1 MTFEVL
7 LKQIVK
13 EAVAEAIS
21 ENMGNLVIS
30 KADTDKA
37 KTVLLNNEPKK
48 EAKKEK
54 PSKEVDDV
62 VESDEDVAVEETEIS
77 EVDLGSMKLK
87 ELREYAEELGI
98 NSKGKR
104 AELEER
110 IQEFLNSEESEEED
124 LDEEPEDDVEESEEK
139 SEDDDS
145 EEIEESDE
153 EEEESEDNEKYAQVK
168 EYVENAS
175 DEEIKETLKE
185 LGLSTKGKREALIEK
200 LYQAVKDGLFEFAE
214 DDEDLEDTEDVE
226 DIEEESEEDD
236 SEDTEERIQGIEE
249 LNEKVRED
257 FESGDLTRKD
267 MTAYLKQVG
276 VAVTKKVD
284 DDNVLDMY
292 IEKLSLLVDDEGEFH
307 EEGEDPYTI
316 NGVPYCCGAKL
327 EELEDGGYKCNV
339 CGAEYD
345 DDEE

>member
-21 ENMGNLVIS
+21 EKIGNLVIQKVES
-30 KADTDKA
+30 DKV
-37 KTVLLNNEPKK
+37 KTVPLNNEPKK

-54 PSKEVDDV
+54 PSKEVDEL
-62 VESDEDVAVEETEIS
+62 VESDDDVAVEETEIY

-87 ELREYAEELGI
+87 ELREYAEELGL
-98 NSKGKR
+98 NPKGKR

-110 IQEFLNSEESEEED
+110 IQEFLNSE
-124 LDEEPEDDVEESEEK
+124 DDVEESEEV
-139 SEDDDS
+139 ED
-145 EEIEESDE
+145 ESDE
-153 EEEESEDNEKYAQVK
+153 EVEEDEDSEDEEDSEEDEKYAQVK

-175 DEEIKETLKE
+175 DGEIKETLKE

-200 LYQAVKDGLFEFAE
+200 LYQAVKDGVFEFAE
-214 DDEDLEDTEDVE
+214 DDEESEDVE
-226 DIEEESEEDD
+226 DIEESEEESEELLDGM
-236 SEDTEERIQGIEE
+236 TPERAKGVEE
-249 LNEKVRED
+249 LQEQVYAD

-267 MTAYLKQVG
+267 MTTYLKQVG

-284 DDNVLDMY
+284 DEDVLEMY
-292 IEKLSLLVDDEGEFH
+292 INKLALLVDDEGEFH
-307 EEGEDPYTI
+307 EEGEDPYTV

-327 EELEDGGYKCNV
+327 EVLEDGGYKCNV

-345 DDEE
+345 DEE

>member
-13 EAVAEAIS
+13 EAVIEALQETKVKS
-21 ENMGNLVIS
+21 TE
-30 KADTDKA
+30 
-37 KTVLLNNEPKK
+37 EPKNWTTNDEPVK
-48 EAKKEK
+48 TTLKA
-54 PSKEVDDV
+54 PAPLDEVA
-62 VESDEDVAVEETEIS
+62 ESNEDVAVEETEIS

-87 ELREYAEELGI
+87 ELREYAEELGL

-104 AELEER
+104 AEVEER
-110 IQEFLNSEESEEED
+110 IQEFLNSEDSEEE
-124 LDEEPEDDVEESEEK
+124 LDEESEDDVEESEEVEDESDEDD
-139 SEDDDS
+139 SEDDED
-145 EEIEESDE
+145 EDSDE
-153 EEEESEDNEKYAQVK
+153 DDEKYAQVK

-214 DDEDLEDTEDVE
+214 DDEESEDVE
-226 DIEEESEEDD
+226 DIEESEEESEELLDD
-236 SEDTEERIQGIEE
+236 MTPERAKGVEE
-249 LNEKVRED
+249 LQEQVYAD

-267 MTAYLKQVG
+267 MTTYLKQVG

-284 DDNVLDMY
+284 DEDILEMY
-292 IEKLSLLVDDEGEFH
+292 INKLALLVDDEGEFH
-307 EEGEDPYTI
+307 EEGEDPYTV

-327 EELEDGGYKCNV
+327 EVLEDGGYKCNV

>member
-13 EAVAEAIS
+13 EAVIEALQETKVKS
-21 ENMGNLVIS
+21 TE
-30 KADTDKA
+30 
-37 KTVLLNNEPKK
+37 EPKNWTTNDEPVK
-48 EAKKEK
+48 TPLQA
-54 PSKEVDDV
+54 PAPLDEVA
-62 VESDEDVAVEETEIS
+62 ESDEDVAVEETEIS
-77 EVDLGSMKLK
+77 KVDLGSMKLK

-104 AELEER
+104 AEVEER

-124 LDEEPEDDVEESEEK
+124 LDEEVEDDVEEVEEESEE
-139 SEDDDS
+139 DDS
-145 EEIEESDE
+145 EEND
-153 EEEESEDNEKYAQVK
+153 SEDDEDDEDDEKYAQVK

-175 DEEIKETLKE
+175 DEEIKDTLKE

-226 DIEEESEEDD
+226 DIEESEEESKDMT
-236 SEDTEERIQGIEE
+236 SERAEGIEE
-249 LNEKVRED
+249 LEEKVRAD

-267 MTAYLKQVG
+267 MTTYLKQVG

-284 DDNVLDMY
+284 DDDVLEMY
-292 IEKLSLLVDDEGEFH
+292 ISKMALLVDDEGEFH

-327 EELEDGGYKCNV
+327 EVLEDGGYKCNV

-345 DDEE
+345 DEE

>member
-13 EAVAEAIS
+13 EAVIEALQETKVKS
-21 ENMGNLVIS
+21 TE
-30 KADTDKA
+30 
-37 KTVLLNNEPKK
+37 EPKNWTTNDEPVK
-48 EAKKEK
+48 TTLKA
-54 PSKEVDDV
+54 PAPLDEVA
-62 VESDEDVAVEETEIS
+62 ESDEDVAVEETEIS

-110 IQEFLNSEESEEED
+110 IQEFLNSEDSEEED
-124 LDEEPEDDVEESEEK
+124 LDEESEDDVE
-139 SEDDDS
+139 DS

-153 EEEESEDNEKYAQVK
+153 DEDSEEDESEDDEKYAQVK

-214 DDEDLEDTEDVE
+214 EDEDLEDTEDVE
-226 DIEEESEEDD
+226 DIEEESEEE
-236 SEDTEERIQGIEE
+236 SEDMTSERAEGIEE
-249 LNEKVRED
+249 LEEKVRAD

-267 MTAYLKQVG
+267 MTTYLKQVG

-284 DDNVLDMY
+284 DEDVLEMY
-292 IEKLSLLVDDEGEFH
+292 INKLALLVDDEGEFH
-307 EEGEDPYTI
+307 EEGEDPYTV

-327 EELEDGGYKCNV
+327 EVLEDGGYKCNV

>member
-13 EAVAEAIS
+13 EAVTEAIS
-21 ENMGNLVIS
+21 EKIGNLVI
-30 KADTDKA
+30 KKVEADKV
-37 KTVLLNNEPKK
+37 KTVPLNNEPKETVKKETVKK
-48 EAKKEK
+48 EAE
-54 PSKEVDDV
+54 P
-62 VESDEDVAVEETEIS
+62 VEIEEEIS

-87 ELREYAEELGI
+87 ELREYAEELGL

-104 AELEER
+104 AEVEER
-110 IQEFLNSEESEEED
+110 IQEFLNSEDSEEED
-124 LDEEPEDDVEESEEK
+124 LDEEVEYDVEEVEEESEE
-139 SEDDDS
+139 DDS
-145 EEIEESDE
+145 EEND
-153 EEEESEDNEKYAQVK
+153 SEDDEDDEKYAQVK

-175 DEEIKETLKE
+175 DEEIKDTLKE

-214 DDEDLEDTEDVE
+214 DDEDEDEDTEDVE
-226 DIEEESEEDD
+226 DIEESEEDD

-327 EELEDGGYKCNV
+327 EVLEDGGYKCNV

-345 DDEE
+345 DEE

>member
-13 EAVAEAIS
+13 EAVIEALQETKVKS
-21 ENMGNLVIS
+21 TE
-30 KADTDKA
+30 
-37 KTVLLNNEPKK
+37 EPKNWTTNDEPVK
-48 EAKKEK
+48 TTLQA
-54 PSKEVDDV
+54 PAPLDEVA
-62 VESDEDVAVEETEIS
+62 ESDDDVAVEETEIS

-124 LDEEPEDDVEESEEK
+124 LDEEVEDDVEN
-139 SEDDDS
+139 S

-153 EEEESEDNEKYAQVK
+153 DEDSEEDESEEDEKYAQVK

-200 LYQAVKDGLFEFAE
+200 LYQAVKDGLFEFTE
-214 DDEDLEDTEDVE
+214 DDEESEDVE
-226 DIEEESEEDD
+226 DIEESEEESEELLDD
-236 SEDTEERIQGIEE
+236 MTPERAEGVEE
-249 LNEKVRED
+249 LQDKVYAD

-267 MTAYLKQVG
+267 MTTYLKQVG

-284 DDNVLDMY
+284 DEDVLEMY
-292 IEKLSLLVDDEGEFH
+292 INKLALLVDDEGEFH
-307 EEGEDPYTI
+307 EEGEEPYTV

-327 EELEDGGYKCNV
+327 EVLEDGGYKCNV

>member
-13 EAVAEAIS
+13 EAVIEALQETKVES
-21 ENMGNLVIS
+21 TE
-30 KADTDKA
+30 
-37 KTVLLNNEPKK
+37 EPKNWTTNDEPVK
-48 EAKKEK
+48 TTLKA
-54 PSKEVDDV
+54 PAPLDEVA
-62 VESDEDVAVEETEIS
+62 ESNDDVAVEETEIS

-110 IQEFLNSEESEEED
+110 IQEFLNSEESEEEG
-124 LDEEPEDDVEESEEK
+124 LDEESEDDVE
-139 SEDDDS
+139 DS

-153 EEEESEDNEKYAQVK
+153 DEDSEEEDEKYAQVK

-214 DDEDLEDTEDVE
+214 DEDEDEDTEDVE
-226 DIEEESEEDD
+226 DIEESEEDD

-284 DDNVLDMY
+284 DEDVLEMY
-292 IEKLSLLVDDEGEFH
+292 INKLALLVDDEGEFH

-327 EELEDGGYKCNV
+327 EVLEGGGYKCNV

-345 DDEE
+345 DEE

>member
-13 EAVAEAIS
+13 EAVIEALQETKVES
-21 ENMGNLVIS
+21 TE
-30 KADTDKA
+30 
-37 KTVLLNNEPKK
+37 EPKNWTTNDEPVK
-48 EAKKEK
+48 TTLQA
-54 PSKEVDDV
+54 PAPLDEVA
-62 VESDEDVAVEETEIS
+62 ESDEDVAVEETEIS

-110 IQEFLNSEESEEED
+110 IQEFLNSEDSEEED
-124 LDEEPEDDVEESEEK
+124 LDEESEDDVE
-139 SEDDDS
+139 DS

-153 EEEESEDNEKYAQVK
+153 DEDSEDEEYSEDDEKYAQVK

-175 DEEIKETLKE
+175 DEEIKETLEE

-200 LYQAVKDGLFEFAE
+200 LYQAVKDGLFEFE
-214 DDEDLEDTEDVE
+214 EDEDAEDTEDVE
-226 DIEEESEEDD
+226 ESEEESEELLDD
-236 SEDTEERIQGIEE
+236 MTPERAEGVEE
-249 LNEKVRED
+249 LQEKVYAD

-267 MTAYLKQVG
+267 MTTYLKQVG

-284 DDNVLDMY
+284 DEDVLEMY
-292 IEKLSLLVDDEGEFH
+292 INKLALLVDDEGEFH
-307 EEGEDPYTI
+307 EEGEDPYTV

-345 DDEE
+345 DEE

>member
-13 EAVAEAIS
+13 EAVIEALQETKVES
-21 ENMGNLVIS
+21 TE
-30 KADTDKA
+30 
-37 KTVLLNNEPKK
+37 EPKNWTTNDEPVK
-48 EAKKEK
+48 TPLKA
-54 PSKEVDDV
+54 PAPLDEVA
-62 VESDEDVAVEETEIS
+62 ESDEDEAVEETEIS

-87 ELREYAEELGI
+87 ELREYAEELGL

-104 AELEER
+104 TEVEER
-110 IQEFLNSEESEEED
+110 IQEFLNSEDSEEED
-124 LDEEPEDDVEESEEK
+124 LDEEVEDDDVEEF
-139 SEDDDS
+139 
-145 EEIEESDE
+145 EESDE
-153 EEEESEDNEKYAQVK
+153 SDEDEDSEEDDSEDIEEEDSDEDDEKYAQVK

-175 DEEIKETLKE
+175 DEEIKDTLKE

-214 DDEDLEDTEDVE
+214 DDEESEDVE
-226 DIEEESEEDD
+226 DVEESEEESEELLDD
-236 SEDTEERIQGIEE
+236 MTPERAEGVEE
-249 LNEKVRED
+249 LQEKVYAD
-257 FESGDLTRKD
+257 FESGNLTRKD
-267 MTAYLKQVG
+267 MTTYLKQVG

-284 DDNVLDMY
+284 DEDVLEMY
-292 IEKLSLLVDDEGEFH
+292 INKLDLLVDDEGEFH
-307 EEGEDPYTI
+307 EEGEDPYTV

-327 EELEDGGYKCNV
+327 EVLEDGGYKCNV

>member
-13 EAVAEAIS
+13 EAVTEAIS
-21 ENMGNLVIS
+21 EKIGNLVIQ
-30 KADTDKA
+30 KVEADKV
-37 KTVLLNNEPKK
+37 KTVPLNNEPKETVKKETVKK
-48 EAKKEK
+48 EAE
-54 PSKEVDDV
+54 P
-62 VESDEDVAVEETEIS
+62 VEIEEEIS

-87 ELREYAEELGI
+87 ELREYAEELGL

-104 AELEER
+104 AEVEER
-110 IQEFLNSEESEEED
+110 IQEFLNSEESEEEEED
-124 LDEEPEDDVEESEEK
+124 LDEEVEDDVEESEEE
-139 SEDDDS
+139 SEEDDS
-145 EEIEESDE
+145 EED
-153 EEEESEDNEKYAQVK
+153 EKYAQVK

-214 DDEDLEDTEDVE
+214 DDEESEDVE
-226 DIEEESEEDD
+226 DIEESEEESEELLDD
-236 SEDTEERIQGIEE
+236 MTPERAEGVEE
-249 LNEKVRED
+249 LQEKVYAD

-267 MTAYLKQVG
+267 MTTYLKQVG

-284 DDNVLDMY
+284 DEDVLEMY
-292 IEKLSLLVDDEGEFH
+292 INKLALLVDDEGEFH
-307 EEGEDPYTI
+307 EEGEDPYTV

-327 EELEDGGYKCNV
+327 EVLEDGGYKCNV

-345 DDEE
+345 DEE

>member
-13 EAVAEAIS
+13 EAVIEALQ
-21 ENMGNLVIS
+21 ETKV
-30 KADTDKA
+30 KPTE
-37 KTVLLNNEPKK
+37 EPKNWSTNDEPVK
-48 EAKKEK
+48 TTLQA
-54 PSKEVDDV
+54 PAPIDEVA
-62 VESDEDVAVEETEIS
+62 ESDEDVAVEETEIS

-110 IQEFLNSEESEEED
+110 IQEFLNSEESEEE
-124 LDEEPEDDVEESEEK
+124 SEE
-139 SEDDDS
+139 DDS
-145 EEIEESDE
+145 EEDE
-153 EEEESEDNEKYAQVK
+153 EEDSEDDEKYAQVR

-214 DDEDLEDTEDVE
+214 DDEESEGVEDT
-226 DIEEESEEDD
+226 EESEELLDD
-236 SEDTEERIQGIEE
+236 MTPERAEGVEE
-249 LNEKVRED
+249 LQEKVYAD

-307 EEGEDPYTI
+307 EEGEDPYTV

-327 EELEDGGYKCNV
+327 EVLEDGGYKCNV

>member
-13 EAVAEAIS
+13 EAVIEALQETKVES
-21 ENMGNLVIS
+21 TE
-30 KADTDKA
+30 
-37 KTVLLNNEPKK
+37 EPKNWSTNDEPVK
-48 EAKKEK
+48 TTLQA
-54 PSKEVDDV
+54 PAPLDEVA
-62 VESDEDVAVEETEIS
+62 ESDEDVAVEETEIS

-110 IQEFLNSEESEEED
+110 IQEFLNSEDSEEED
-124 LDEEPEDDVEESEEK
+124 LDEESEDDVE
-139 SEDDDS
+139 DS

-153 EEEESEDNEKYAQVK
+153 DEDSEDEEYSEDDEKYAQVK

-214 DDEDLEDTEDVE
+214 DDEESEDVE
-226 DIEEESEEDD
+226 DIEESEEESEELLDD
-236 SEDTEERIQGIEE
+236 MTPERAKGVEE
-249 LNEKVRED
+249 LQEQVYAD

-267 MTAYLKQVG
+267 MTTYLKQVG

-284 DDNVLDMY
+284 DEDVLEMY
-292 IEKLSLLVDDEGEFH
+292 INKLALLVDDEGEFH

-327 EELEDGGYKCNV
+327 EVLEDGGYKCNV

>member
-13 EAVAEAIS
+13 EAVIEALQETKVES
-21 ENMGNLVIS
+21 TE
-30 KADTDKA
+30 
-37 KTVLLNNEPKK
+37 EPKNWTTNDEPVK
-48 EAKKEK
+48 TTLQA
-54 PSKEVDDV
+54 PAPLDEVA
-62 VESDEDVAVEETEIS
+62 ESDEDVAVEETEIS

-124 LDEEPEDDVEESEEK
+124 LDEESEDDVE
-139 SEDDDS
+139 DS

-153 EEEESEDNEKYAQVK
+153 DEDSEDEEYSEDDEKYAQVK

-200 LYQAVKDGLFEFAE
+200 LYQAVKDGLFEFE
-214 DDEDLEDTEDVE
+214 EDEDTEDTEDVE
-226 DIEEESEEDD
+226 DVEESEEESEELLDD
-236 SEDTEERIQGIEE
+236 MTPERAEGVEE
-249 LNEKVRED
+249 LQEKVYAD

-267 MTAYLKQVG
+267 MTTYLKQVG

-284 DDNVLDMY
+284 DEDVLEMY
-292 IEKLSLLVDDEGEFH
+292 INKLALLVDDEGEFH
-307 EEGEDPYTI
+307 EEGEDPYTV
-316 NGVPYCCGAKL
+316 NGVPYCCGTKL
-327 EELEDGGYKCNV
+327 EVLEDGGYKCNV

>member
-21 ENMGNLVIS
+21 EKIGNLVIQ
-30 KADTDKA
+30 KVEADKV
-37 KTVLLNNEPKK
+37 KNNPSVEDEPKK
-48 EAKKEK
+48 EKVKKEA
-54 PSKEVDDV
+54 
-62 VESDEDVAVEETEIS
+62 VEPDEPVEIEETEIS

-124 LDEEPEDDVEESEEK
+124 LDEESEDDVE
-139 SEDDDS
+139 DS
-145 EEIEESDE
+145 EEIEEFDEDEDSEEEDSDE
-153 EEEESEDNEKYAQVK
+153 DDEKYAQVR

-175 DEEIKETLKE
+175 DEEIKDTLKE

-214 DDEDLEDTEDVE
+214 DDEDAEDV
-226 DIEEESEEDD
+226 EEESEELLDD
-236 SEDTEERIQGIEE
+236 MTPERAEGVEE
-249 LNEKVRED
+249 LQEKVYAD

-267 MTAYLKQVG
+267 MTTYLKQVG

-284 DDNVLDMY
+284 DEDVLEMY
-292 IEKLSLLVDDEGEFH
+292 INKLALLVDDEGEVH
-307 EEGEDPYTI
+307 EEGEDPYTV

-327 EELEDGGYKCNV
+327 EVLEDGGYKCNV

-345 DDEE
+345 DEE

>member
-13 EAVAEAIS
+13 EAVIEALQETKFES
-21 ENMGNLVIS
+21 TE
-30 KADTDKA
+30 
-37 KTVLLNNEPKK
+37 EPKNWTTNDEPVK
-48 EAKKEK
+48 TTLQA
-54 PSKEVDDV
+54 PAP
-62 VESDEDVAVEETEIS
+62 DEDVAVEETEIS

-110 IQEFLNSEESEEED
+110 IQEFLNSEESEDEED
-124 LDEEPEDDVEESEEK
+124 LDEDDVEEVEEESEE
-139 SEDDDS
+139 DDS
-145 EEIEESDE
+145 EEDE
-153 EEEESEDNEKYAQVK
+153 EDEEDSEDAEKYAQVK
-168 EYVENAS
+168 EYVESAS

-214 DDEDLEDTEDVE
+214 DDEDTENVEDVE
-226 DIEEESEEDD
+226 ESEEESEELLDD
-236 SEDTEERIQGIEE
+236 MTPERAEGVEE
-249 LNEKVRED
+249 LQEKVYAD

-267 MTAYLKQVG
+267 MTTYLKQVG

-284 DDNVLDMY
+284 DEDVLEMY
-292 IEKLSLLVDDEGEFH
+292 INKLALLVDDEGEFH

-327 EELEDGGYKCNV
+327 EVLEDGGYKCNV

-345 DDEE
+345 DEE

>member
-13 EAVAEAIS
+13 EAVTEAIS
-21 ENMGNLVIS
+21 EKIGNLVIQ
-30 KADTDKA
+30 KVEADKV
-37 KTVLLNNEPKK
+37 KTVPLNNEPKETVKK
-48 EAKKEK
+48 EAE
-54 PSKEVDDV
+54 P
-62 VESDEDVAVEETEIS
+62 VEIEEEIS

-87 ELREYAEELGI
+87 ELREYAEELGL

-104 AELEER
+104 AEVEER

-124 LDEEPEDDVEESEEK
+124 LDEEPEDDDVEESEGVEEE
-139 SEDDDS
+139 SDEDDS
-145 EEIEESDE
+145 EEDE
-153 EEEESEDNEKYAQVK
+153 EEDSDEDDEKYAQIK

-214 DDEDLEDTEDVE
+214 EDEESEDVE
-226 DIEEESEEDD
+226 DVEESEEESEELLDD
-236 SEDTEERIQGIEE
+236 MTPERAEGVEE
-249 LNEKVRED
+249 LQEKVYAD

-267 MTAYLKQVG
+267 MTTYLKQVG

-284 DDNVLDMY
+284 DEDVLEMY
-292 IEKLSLLVDDEGEFH
+292 INKLALLVDDEGEFH
-307 EEGEDPYTI
+307 EEGEDPYTV

-327 EELEDGGYKCNV
+327 EVLEDGGYKCNV

-345 DDEE
+345 DEE

>member
-13 EAVAEAIS
+13 EAVIEALQETKVES
-21 ENMGNLVIS
+21 TE
-30 KADTDKA
+30 
-37 KTVLLNNEPKK
+37 EPKNWTTNDEPVK
-48 EAKKEK
+48 TPLKA
-54 PSKEVDDV
+54 PAPLDEVA
-62 VESDEDVAVEETEIS
+62 ESDEDVAVEETEIS

-124 LDEEPEDDVEESEEK
+124 LDEEVEDDVEDSEDEEY
-139 SEDDDS
+139 SEDD
-145 EEIEESDE
+145 
-153 EEEESEDNEKYAQVK
+153 EKYAQVK

-175 DEEIKETLKE
+175 DEEVKETLEE

-200 LYQAVKDGLFEFAE
+200 LYQAVKDGLFEFE
-214 DDEDLEDTEDVE
+214 EDEDTEDTEDVE
-226 DIEEESEEDD
+226 DVEESEEESEELLDD
-236 SEDTEERIQGIEE
+236 MTPERAEGVEE
-249 LNEKVRED
+249 LQEKVYAD

-267 MTAYLKQVG
+267 MTTYLKQVG

-284 DDNVLDMY
+284 DEDVLEMY
-292 IEKLSLLVDDEGEFH
+292 INKLALLVDDEGEFH
-307 EEGEDPYTI
+307 EEGEDPYTV
-316 NGVPYCCGAKL
+316 NGVPYCCGTKL
-327 EELEDGGYKCNV
+327 EVLEDGGYKCNV

-345 DDEE
+345 DEE

>member
-13 EAVAEAIS
+13 EAVIEALQETKVKS
-21 ENMGNLVIS
+21 TE
-30 KADTDKA
+30 
-37 KTVLLNNEPKK
+37 EPKNWTTNDEPVK
-48 EAKKEK
+48 TTLKA
-54 PSKEVDDV
+54 PAPLDEVA
-62 VESDEDVAVEETEIS
+62 ESDEDVAVEETEIS

-124 LDEEPEDDVEESEEK
+124 LDEEVEDDDVEESEGVE
-139 SEDDDS
+139 EEFDEDDS
-145 EEIEESDE
+145 EEDE
-153 EEEESEDNEKYAQVK
+153 EEDSDEDDEKYAQIK

-214 DDEDLEDTEDVE
+214 DDEDAEDV
-226 DIEEESEEDD
+226 EEESEELLDD
-236 SEDTEERIQGIEE
+236 MTPERAEGVEE
-249 LNEKVRED
+249 LQEKVYAD

-267 MTAYLKQVG
+267 MTTYLKQVG

-284 DDNVLDMY
+284 DEDVLEMY
-292 IEKLSLLVDDEGEFH
+292 INKLALLVDDEGEFH
-307 EEGEDPYTI
+307 EEGEDPYTV

-327 EELEDGGYKCNV
+327 EVLEDGGYKCNV

>member
-13 EAVAEAIS
+13 EAVTEAIS
-21 ENMGNLVIS
+21 EKIGNLVIQ
-30 KADTDKA
+30 KVEADKV
-37 KTVLLNNEPKK
+37 KTVPLNDEPKK

-54 PSKEVDDV
+54 PSKEVDEV
-62 VESDEDVAVEETEIS
+62 AESDDVAVEETEIS

-110 IQEFLNSEESEEED
+110 IQEFLNSEDSEED
-124 LDEEPEDDVEESEEK
+124 LDEESEDDVEESEEV
-139 SEDDDS
+139 EDESYEDDS
-145 EEIEESDE
+145 EEDE
-153 EEEESEDNEKYAQVK
+153 EEDSDEDDEKYAQVK

-185 LGLSTKGKREALIEK
+185 LGLSPKGKREALIEK

-214 DDEDLEDTEDVE
+214 DDEESEDVE
-226 DIEEESEEDD
+226 DIEESEEESEELLDD
-236 SEDTEERIQGIEE
+236 MTPERAKGVEE
-249 LNEKVRED
+249 LQEQVYAD

-267 MTAYLKQVG
+267 MTTYLKQVG
-276 VAVTKKVD
+276 VAVTKRVD
-284 DDNVLDMY
+284 DEDILEMY
-292 IEKLSLLVDDEGEFH
+292 INKLALLVDDEGEFH

-327 EELEDGGYKCNV
+327 AVLEDGGYKCNV

-345 DDEE
+345 DEE

>member
-13 EAVAEAIS
+13 EAVIEALQETKVESTEAPKNWTTNDEPVKTTLKAS
-21 ENMGNLVIS
+21 EPL
-30 KADTDKA
+30 D
-37 KTVLLNNEPKK
+37 
-48 EAKKEK
+48 
-54 PSKEVDDV
+54 EVA
-62 VESDEDVAVEETEIS
+62 ESDEDVAVEETEIS

-110 IQEFLNSEESEEED
+110 IQEFLNSEEPEEEG
-124 LDEEPEDDVEESEEK
+124 LDEESEDDVE
-139 SEDDDS
+139 DS

-153 EEEESEDNEKYAQVK
+153 DEDSEEDESEEDEKYAQVK

-200 LYQAVKDGLFEFAE
+200 LYQAVKDGLFEFSE
-214 DDEDLEDTEDVE
+214 DDEDAENVEDVE
-226 DIEEESEEDD
+226 ESEEESEELLDD
-236 SEDTEERIQGIEE
+236 MTPERAEGVEE
-249 LNEKVRED
+249 LQEKVYAD

-267 MTAYLKQVG
+267 MTTYLKQVG

-284 DDNVLDMY
+284 DEDVLEMY
-292 IEKLSLLVDDEGEFH
+292 INKLALLVDDEGEFH
-307 EEGEDPYTI
+307 EEGEDPYTV

-327 EELEDGGYKCNV
+327 EVLEDGGYKCNV

>member
-13 EAVAEAIS
+13 EAVIEALQETKVKS
-21 ENMGNLVIS
+21 TE
-30 KADTDKA
+30 
-37 KTVLLNNEPKK
+37 EPKNWTTNDEPVK
-48 EAKKEK
+48 TTLQA
-54 PSKEVDDV
+54 PAPLDEVA
-62 VESDEDVAVEETEIS
+62 ESDEDVAVEETEIS

-124 LDEEPEDDVEESEEK
+124 LDEESEDDDVEEF
-139 SEDDDS
+139 
-145 EEIEESDE
+145 EESDE
-153 EEEESEDNEKYAQVK
+153 SDEDEDSEEDESEEDEKYAQVK

-214 DDEDLEDTEDVE
+214 DDEDAENVE
-226 DIEEESEEDD
+226 EYEEESEELLDD
-236 SEDTEERIQGIEE
+236 MTPERAEGVEE
-249 LNEKVRED
+249 LQEKVYAD

-267 MTAYLKQVG
+267 MTTYLKQVG

-284 DDNVLDMY
+284 DEDVLEMY
-292 IEKLSLLVDDEGEFH
+292 INKLALLVDDEGEFH
-307 EEGEDPYTI
+307 EEGEDPYTV
-316 NGVPYCCGAKL
+316 NGVPYCCGTKL
-327 EELEDGGYKCNV
+327 EVLEDGGYKCNV

>member
-13 EAVAEAIS
+13 EAVIEALQETKVES
-21 ENMGNLVIS
+21 TE
-30 KADTDKA
+30 
-37 KTVLLNNEPKK
+37 EPKNWTTNDEPVK
-48 EAKKEK
+48 TTLQAPA
-54 PSKEVDDV
+54 PSKEV

-77 EVDLGSMKLK
+77 EVDLGYMKLK
-87 ELREYAEELGI
+87 ELREYAEELGL

-104 AELEER
+104 AEVEER

-124 LDEEPEDDVEESEEK
+124 LDEESEDDVEESEGE
-139 SEDDDS
+139 SEEDDS
-145 EEIEESDE
+145 EDIEESDE
-153 EEEESEDNEKYAQVK
+153 GDSDEDDEKYAQVK
-168 EYVENAS
+168 EYIENAS

-214 DDEDLEDTEDVE
+214 EDEESEDVE
-226 DIEEESEEDD
+226 DIEESEGESEELLDD
-236 SEDTEERIQGIEE
+236 MTSERAEGVEE
-249 LNEKVRED
+249 LQEKVYAD
-257 FESGDLTRKD
+257 FESGNLTRKD
-267 MTAYLKQVG
+267 MTTYLKQVG

-284 DDNVLDMY
+284 DEDVLEMY
-292 IEKLSLLVDDEGEFH
+292 INKLALLVDDEGEFH
-307 EEGEDPYTI
+307 EEGEDPYTV

-327 EELEDGGYKCNV
+327 EVLEDGGYKCNV

-345 DDEE
+345 DEE

>member
-13 EAVAEAIS
+13 EAVIEALQETKVES
-21 ENMGNLVIS
+21 TE
-30 KADTDKA
+30 
-37 KTVLLNNEPKK
+37 EPKNWFTNDEPVK
-48 EAKKEK
+48 TTLQA
-54 PSKEVDDV
+54 PAPVDEVA
-62 VESDEDVAVEETEIS
+62 ESDEDVAVEETEIS

-124 LDEEPEDDVEESEEK
+124 LDEESEDDVE
-139 SEDDDS
+139 DS

-153 EEEESEDNEKYAQVK
+153 DEDSEEDESEEYEKYAQVK

-214 DDEDLEDTEDVE
+214 DDEESE
-226 DIEEESEEDD
+226 DIEDIEESEEESEELLDD
-236 SEDTEERIQGIEE
+236 MSPERVKGVEE
-249 LNEKVRED
+249 LQEQVYAD
-257 FESGDLTRKD
+257 FESGNLTRKD
-267 MTAYLKQVG
+267 MTTYLKQVG

-284 DDNVLDMY
+284 DEDVLEMY
-292 IEKLSLLVDDEGEFH
+292 INKLALLVDDEGEFH

-327 EELEDGGYKCNV
+327 EVLEDGGYKCNV

>member
-13 EAVAEAIS
+13 EAVIEALQETKVKS
-21 ENMGNLVIS
+21 TE
-30 KADTDKA
+30 
-37 KTVLLNNEPKK
+37 EPKNWTTNDEPVK
-48 EAKKEK
+48 TPLKA
-54 PSKEVDDV
+54 PAPLDEVA
-62 VESDEDVAVEETEIS
+62 ESDEDVAVEETEIS

-124 LDEEPEDDVEESEEK
+124 LDEESEDDVE
-139 SEDDDS
+139 DS

-153 EEEESEDNEKYAQVK
+153 DEDSEDEEYSEDDEKYAQVK

-200 LYQAVKDGLFEFAE
+200 LYQAVKDGLFEFEE
-214 DDEDLEDTEDVE
+214 DEDTEDVE
-226 DIEEESEEDD
+226 DVEESEEESEELLDD
-236 SEDTEERIQGIEE
+236 MTPERAEGVEE
-249 LNEKVRED
+249 LQEKVYAD

-267 MTAYLKQVG
+267 MTTYLKQVG

-284 DDNVLDMY
+284 DEDVLEMY
-292 IEKLSLLVDDEGEFH
+292 INKLALLVDDEGEFH
-307 EEGEDPYTI
+307 EEGEDPYTV

>member
-13 EAVAEAIS
+13 EAVIEALQETKVES
-21 ENMGNLVIS
+21 TE
-30 KADTDKA
+30 
-37 KTVLLNNEPKK
+37 EPKNWTTNDEPVK
-48 EAKKEK
+48 TTLQA
-54 PSKEVDDV
+54 PAPLDEVA
-62 VESDEDVAVEETEIS
+62 ESDEDVAVEETEIS

-110 IQEFLNSEESEEED
+110 IQEFLNSEEPEEED
-124 LDEEPEDDVEESEEK
+124 LDEEVEDDDVEEF
-139 SEDDDS
+139 
-145 EEIEESDE
+145 EESDE
-153 EEEESEDNEKYAQVK
+153 SDEDENSEDEEGSEDDEKYAQVR

-175 DEEIKETLKE
+175 DEEIKDTLKE

-200 LYQAVKDGLFEFAE
+200 LYQAVKDGLFEFSE
-214 DDEDLEDTEDVE
+214 DDEDEDEDTEDVE
-226 DIEEESEEDD
+226 DIEESEEDD

-267 MTAYLKQVG
+267 MTTYLKQVG

-284 DDNVLDMY
+284 DEDVLEMY
-292 IEKLSLLVDDEGEFH
+292 INKLALLVDDEGEFH

-327 EELEDGGYKCNV
+327 EVLEDGGYKCNV

-345 DDEE
+345 DEE

>member
-13 EAVAEAIS
+13 EAVIEALQETKVKS
-21 ENMGNLVIS
+21 TE
-30 KADTDKA
+30 
-37 KTVLLNNEPKK
+37 EPKNWTTNDEPVK
-48 EAKKEK
+48 TPLKA
-54 PSKEVDDV
+54 PAPLDEVA
-62 VESDEDVAVEETEIS
+62 ESDEDVAVEETEIS

-124 LDEEPEDDVEESEEK
+124 LDEEVEDDVEESEED
-139 SEDDDS
+139 SEDD
-145 EEIEESDE
+145 
-153 EEEESEDNEKYAQVK
+153 EKYAQVK

-214 DDEDLEDTEDVE
+214 DDEFAEDTEDVE
-226 DIEEESEEDD
+226 ESEEESEELLDD
-236 SEDTEERIQGIEE
+236 MTSERAEGVEE
-249 LNEKVRED
+249 LQEKVYAD

-267 MTAYLKQVG
+267 MTTYLKQVG
-276 VAVTKKVD
+276 VAFTKKVD
-284 DDNVLDMY
+284 DEDVLEMY
-292 IEKLSLLVDDEGEFH
+292 INKLALLVGDEGEFH

-327 EELEDGGYKCNV
+327 EVLEDGGYKCNV
-339 CGAEYD
+339 CGTEYD

>member
-13 EAVAEAIS
+13 EAVIEALQETKVES
-21 ENMGNLVIS
+21 TE
-30 KADTDKA
+30 
-37 KTVLLNNEPKK
+37 EPKNWSTNDEPVK
-48 EAKKEK
+48 TTLQAPAPLE
-54 PSKEVDDV
+54 DV
-62 VESDEDVAVEETEIS
+62 EESDEDVAVEETEIS

-124 LDEEPEDDVEESEEK
+124 LDEEVEDDDVEEF
-139 SEDDDS
+139 
-145 EEIEESDE
+145 EESDE
-153 EEEESEDNEKYAQVK
+153 DEDSEDEGSEDDEKYAQVK

-175 DEEIKETLKE
+175 DEEIKDTLKE

-214 DDEDLEDTEDVE
+214 DAEDA
-226 DIEEESEEDD
+226 EEESEELLDD
-236 SEDTEERIQGIEE
+236 MTPERAEGVEE
-249 LNEKVRED
+249 LQEKVYAD

-267 MTAYLKQVG
+267 MTTYLKQVG

-284 DDNVLDMY
+284 DEDVLEMY
-292 IEKLSLLVDDEGEFH
+292 INKLALLVDDEGEFH
-307 EEGEDPYTI
+307 EEGEDPYTV

-327 EELEDGGYKCNV
+327 EELEDGGYKCNI

-345 DDEE
+345 DEE

>member
-13 EAVAEAIS
+13 EAVIEALQETKVKS
-21 ENMGNLVIS
+21 TE
-30 KADTDKA
+30 
-37 KTVLLNNEPKK
+37 EPKNWTTNDEPVK
-48 EAKKEK
+48 TTLQAPAPLE
-54 PSKEVDDV
+54 DV
-62 VESDEDVAVEETEIS
+62 EESDEDVAVEETEIS

-124 LDEEPEDDVEESEEK
+124 LDEEPEDDVEESEEV
-139 SEDDDS
+139 EDESYEDDS
-145 EEIEESDE
+145 EEEDSDE
-153 EEEESEDNEKYAQVK
+153 DDEKYAQVK

-200 LYQAVKDGLFEFAE
+200 LYQAVKDGLFEFVE
-214 DDEDLEDTEDVE
+214 EDEDAEGTEDVE
-226 DIEEESEEDD
+226 DIEEESEDMT
-236 SEDTEERIQGIEE
+236 SERVEGIEE
-249 LNEKVRED
+249 LEEKVRAD

-267 MTAYLKQVG
+267 MTTYLKQVG

-284 DDNVLDMY
+284 DDDVLEMY
-292 IEKLSLLVDDEGEFH
+292 ISKMALLVDDEGEFH
-307 EEGEDPYTI
+307 EEGEDPYTV

-327 EELEDGGYKCNV
+327 EVLKDGGYKCNV

>member
-13 EAVAEAIS
+13 EAVIEALQETKVES
-21 ENMGNLVIS
+21 TE
-30 KADTDKA
+30 
-37 KTVLLNNEPKK
+37 EPKNWTTNDEPVK
-48 EAKKEK
+48 TALQAPAPLE
-54 PSKEVDDV
+54 DV
-62 VESDEDVAVEETEIS
+62 EESDEDVAVEETEIS

-110 IQEFLNSEESEEED
+110 IQEFLNSEEPEEED
-124 LDEEPEDDVEESEEK
+124 LDEESEDDVEESEEIEDE
-139 SEDDDS
+139 SYEDD
-145 EEIEESDE
+145 SDE
-153 EEEESEDNEKYAQVK
+153 DDEDDEKYAQVK

-214 DDEDLEDTEDVE
+214 DDEDVEDV
-226 DIEEESEEDD
+226 EEESEELLDD
-236 SEDTEERIQGIEE
+236 MAPERAEGVEE
-249 LNEKVRED
+249 LQEKVYAD

-267 MTAYLKQVG
+267 MTTYLKQVG
-276 VAVTKKVD
+276 VAVTKKVED
-284 DDNVLDMY
+284 EDVLEMY
-292 IEKLSLLVDDEGEFH
+292 INKLALLVDDEGEFH
-307 EEGEDPYTI
+307 EEGEDPYTV

-327 EELEDGGYKCNV
+327 EVLEDGGYKCNV

>member
-13 EAVAEAIS
+13 EAVTEAIS
-21 ENMGNLVIS
+21 EKIGNLVIQ
-30 KADTDKA
+30 KVEADKV
-37 KTVLLNNEPKK
+37 KTVPLNNEPKETVKKETVKK
-48 EAKKEK
+48 EAE
-54 PSKEVDDV
+54 P
-62 VESDEDVAVEETEIS
+62 VEIEEEIS

-87 ELREYAEELGI
+87 ELREYAEELGL

-104 AELEER
+104 AEVEER

-124 LDEEPEDDVEESEEK
+124 LDEESEDDDVEEF
-139 SEDDDS
+139 
-145 EEIEESDE
+145 EESDE
-153 EEEESEDNEKYAQVK
+153 SDEDEDSEEEESEEDEKYAQVK

-214 DDEDLEDTEDVE
+214 DDEDEDEESEDVE
-226 DIEEESEEDD
+226 DIEESEEESEELLDD
-236 SEDTEERIQGIEE
+236 MTSERAKGVEE
-249 LNEKVRED
+249 LEEKVYAD

-267 MTAYLKQVG
+267 MTTYLKQVG

-284 DDNVLDMY
+284 DEDVLEMY
-292 IEKLSLLVDDEGEFH
+292 INKLALLVDDEGEFH
-307 EEGEDPYTI
+307 EEGEDPYTV

-327 EELEDGGYKCNV
+327 EVLEDGGYKCNV
-339 CGAEYD
+339 CGTEYD
-345 DDEE
+345 DEE